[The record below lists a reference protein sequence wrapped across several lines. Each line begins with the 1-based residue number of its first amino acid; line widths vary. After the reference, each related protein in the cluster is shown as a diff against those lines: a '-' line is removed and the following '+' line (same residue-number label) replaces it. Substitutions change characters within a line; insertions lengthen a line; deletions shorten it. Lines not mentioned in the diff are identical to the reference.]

1 MKKIFYAIFVLAI
14 LSCAKEEN
22 SSDYAIFS
30 GKIENT
36 DGGKLSIRNSDK
48 EIKEIEVHADGTFS
62 DTLQKITT
70 GYYTFKYGNETS
82 KFYLKPDYN
91 LNLRIDTKEFD
102 ESIIYSGNGSIENNY
117 LAQVYLN
124 KEALGKLNSYQYLG
138 TLDEAEYVAKMDSIK
153 VLNTDY
159 LNKQQNL
166 DRDFKA
172 LEQASITYGWA
183 ANLQLHEPYKRYI
196 SKDQTY
202 NASDNFY
209 AFEKDLNLEDENLLQ
224 VPTYKSY
231 ITTYYRQKGS
241 ELSKEQGIEEDIA
254 LLNVVSKEVKSSKVK
269 EFLLFGAAKYGIS
282 YTSDLQKYFDTFMA
296 SSTDEAHKKDIT
308 DKYNKLIKLSK
319 GKLSPK
325 FTVYKNFNGGTTSLD
340 DLKGKYV
347 YIDVWATWCGPCI
360 AEIPALKATEEKYR
374 NKNIAFVSM
383 SIDKK
388 KDYDKW
394 RTMVEEKELSG
405 IQLFAPDDW
414 KSDFVSD
421 YGIMGIPRFIL
432 IDPEGNIVN
441 ANAPRPSSDKLIKT
455 FNDLDI

>member
-1 MKKIFYAIFVLAI
+1 MKKIFFVIIA
-14 LSCAKEEN
+14 LSIISCSKEE
-22 SSDYAIFS
+22 DQVKYVLFS
-30 GKIENT
+30 GKIENI
-36 DGGKLSIRNSDK
+36 DGGKLSVRNSEK
-48 EIKEIEVHADGTFS
+48 EIKEITVLENGTFS
-62 DTLQKITT
+62 DTIHNLDT

-82 KFYLKPDYN
+82 AFYLKPGYN
-91 LNLRIDTKEFD
+91 LQLKLDTKEFD
-102 ESIIYSGNGSIENNY
+102 ESVNYLGNGSEENNY

-138 TLDEAEYVAKMDSIK
+138 TLDEAEYVSKMDSLK
-153 VLNTDY
+153 VLHTDY

-224 VPTYKSY
+224 IPTYKRY

-241 ELSKEQGIEEDIA
+241 ELAKEKDIEDDIA
-254 LLNVVSKEVKSSKVK
+254 LLNVVSKEVKSPKIK

-325 FTVYKNFNGGTTSLD
+325 FTVYENFKGGTTSLD

-360 AEIPALKATEEKYR
+360 AEIPALKSTEEKYR

-394 RTMVEEKELSG
+394 RTMVVEKELSG
-405 IQLFAPDDW
+405 IQLFAPNDW

-441 ANAPRPSSDKLIKT
+441 ANAPRPSSDKLIET
-455 FNDLDI
+455 FNDLEI